1 MMMITGVIHGPTLS
15 FTRLA
20 VKPGVYRWRDITAEK
35 WEKDDFKTSLVACGT
50 TIGVQKNKYVC
61 GSEEVPDNFKEEAL
75 EKVEDIFEKLFTGR
89 KQEEDITGGA
99 LQEVL
104 DSYDRDVTCLKEVY
118 EEQVKKRDDFNEVG
132 FLLTDYCTDLYDG
145 KQLTLATYV

>member
-1 MMMITGVIHGPTLS
+1 M
-15 FTRLA
+15 
-20 VKPGVYRWRDITAEK
+20 
-35 WEKDDFKTSLVACGT
+35 
-50 TIGVQKNKYVC
+50 
-61 GSEEVPDNFKEEAL
+61 PDNFKEEAL

-145 KQLTLATYV
+145 KQARPTYPRHEHFTPAPNPVNLTTNPNHHIANHQPNPNQLTLATYV